1 MTQPVQLVRLQI
13 YNKTPLIELL
23 KDGAYADT
31 NGDGENVGDSIVYN
45 FTVTNT
51 GNVTVSNLTID
62 DAVIE

>member
-1 MTQPVQLVRLQI
+1 M
-13 YNKTPLIELL
+13 ELT

-31 NGDGENVGDSIVYN
+31 NGDGVVNVGDSIVYN

-62 DAVIE
+62 DAVIGVTGLVVTQVY

>member
-1 MTQPVQLVRLQI
+1 M
-13 YNKTPLIELL
+13 

-31 NGDGENVGDSIVYN
+31 NGDGVVNVGDSIVYN

-62 DAVIE
+62 DAVIGVTGLVVTPSILHLVQ